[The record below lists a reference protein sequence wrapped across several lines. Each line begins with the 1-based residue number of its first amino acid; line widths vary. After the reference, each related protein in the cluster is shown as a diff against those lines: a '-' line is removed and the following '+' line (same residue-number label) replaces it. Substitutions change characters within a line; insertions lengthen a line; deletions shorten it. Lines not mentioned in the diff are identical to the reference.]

1 MATASTG
8 EVSLWGLDPSR
19 YTPHALHRSH
29 PPRTYLETNCYAD
42 ALIELVHARGDEP
55 LAMFGFI
62 LATDWEGDQ
71 FTYAKPPYADLT
83 RLYGIEVHEMLPY
96 RSLPEHIEEQLRHG
110 RTVLVEMD
118 AWYLPDTAATSYRA
132 EHLKT
137 TIVPEAIDRGAERLR
152 YLHNTG
158 LYELSGEDYRGCF
171 HMLPHFTDDVMDPFT
186 ELVRFGVGPRLSG
199 DELRAAALE
208 LMRHYY
214 ALRPERNP
222 FAAWGE
228 QLAEDLPRLLEGDA
242 ADYHAYAFVTV
253 RMVGSA
259 FELLADHVDW
269 CLGDDGAP
277 VAASLRE
284 IVEATKVLSF
294 RLARRRAFDPLQ
306 ALGTLA
312 GAWEQA
318 MSDLEAILSGEDR

>member
-1 MATASTG
+1 MATASRG
-8 EVSLWGLDPSR
+8 EVSLWGLDPAR
-19 YTPHALHRSH
+19 YVPHSLHRGE
-29 PPRTYLETNCYAD
+29 RTYLETNCYAD
-42 ALIELVHARGDEP
+42 ALIELVHSCGEEP

-96 RSLPEHIEEQLRHG
+96 RSLPEHIEEQLAQR

-137 TIVPEAIDRGAERLR
+137 TIVPESIDRDAQRMR
-152 YLHNTG
+152 YLHNAG
-158 LYELSGEDYRGCF
+158 LFELDGEDYRGCF
-171 HMLPHFTDDVMDPFT
+171 RMLPHFTEDVMDPFT
-186 ELVRFGVGPRLSG
+186 ELVRFGVGPRLSP
-199 DELRAAALE
+199 DALRTASLD
-208 LMRHYY
+208 LMRRYY
-214 ALRPERNP
+214 ALRPRRNP
-222 FAAWGE
+222 FAAWGDR
-228 QLAEDLPRLLEGDA
+228 LAQDLPRLLDGDA
-242 ADYHAYAFVTV
+242 DDYHAYAFVTA
-253 RMVGSA
+253 RMVGSS

-277 VAASLRE
+277 AAAAFRE

-294 RLARRRAFDPLQ
+294 RMARHRAFDP
-306 ALGTLA
+306 AETLGTLT

-318 MSDLEAILSGEDR
+318 MEGLGRIL

>member
-1 MATASTG
+1 MATTSRG
-8 EVSLWGLDPSR
+8 EVSLWGLDPAR
-19 YTPHALHRSH
+19 YTPHVLHQ

-42 ALIELVHARGDEP
+42 ALIELVHACGDEP

-96 RSLPEHIEEQLRHG
+96 RSLPEHIEEQLAHG

-118 AWYLPDTAATSYRA
+118 AWYLPDTAATSYRT

-137 TIVPEAIDRGAERLR
+137 TIVPEAIDRGAERMR
-152 YLHNTG
+152 YLHNAG

-171 HMLPHFTDDVMDPFT
+171 RMLPHFTPDVMDPFT
-186 ELVRFGVGPRLSG
+186 ELVRFGVGTRLTG
-199 DELRAAALE
+199 DDLHAAALD
-208 LMRHYY
+208 LMRRYF
-214 ALRPERNP
+214 ALRPKRNP
-222 FAAWGE
+222 FQVWAE
-228 QLAEDLPRLLEGDA
+228 RLAEDLPRLLDGDA

-253 RMVGSA
+253 RMVGSS

-269 CLGDDGAP
+269 CLGEDGAP
-277 VAASLRE
+277 VAASFRE

-294 RLARRRAFDPLQ
+294 RMARRRAFDP
-306 ALGTLA
+306 AETLSSLT

-318 MSDLEAILSGEDR
+318 MSALGRIL